1 MPKNIETPTLSEEL
15 IDYLDT
21 LFPEKCADLNQTEKE
36 IFYQSGQRSVVKHL
50 IEKYK
55 LQKETD

>member
-1 MPKNIETPTLSEEL
+1 MPKQIETPNLSEEL
-15 IDYLDT
+15 IEYLDT
-21 LFPEKCADLNQTEKE
+21 LFPEKCAELNQNDKE

-55 LQKETD
+55 IQKEN

>member
-1 MPKNIETPTLSEEL
+1 MPKNIETPILSEEL

-21 LFPEKCADLNQTEKE
+21 LFPGKCADLNQTEKE

-55 LQKETD
+55 LQKET

>member
-1 MPKNIETPTLSEEL
+1 MPKTIEIPILSEEL
-15 IDYLDT
+15 IDYLDMS
-21 LFPEKCADLNQTEKE
+21 FPEKCAELNQNDKE

-55 LQKETD
+55 LQKET

>member
-1 MPKNIETPTLSEEL
+1 MPKKIETPTLSEEL
-15 IDYLDT
+15 IDDLDT

-55 LQKETD
+55 LQKET

>member
-1 MPKNIETPTLSEEL
+1 MPKKIETPNLSEEL
-15 IDYLDT
+15 IEYLDT
-21 LFPEKCADLNQTEKE
+21 LFPEKCAELNQNDKE

-55 LQKETD
+55 IQKEN

>member
-1 MPKNIETPTLSEEL
+1 MPKQIQIPILSEQL
-15 IDYLDT
+15 VDYLDT
-21 LFPEKCADLNQTEKE
+21 LFPEQCADLQESEKE
-36 IFYQSGQRSVVKHL
+36 IFYKSGQRSVVKHL